1 MNLVYISN
9 PSFFDMDLSLTKEL
23 FKQTEL
29 IFFLDLPPYSRNSTA
44 MVFKTVL
51 KKAGIYPATLFR
63 ELKEF
68 SEYIDTNRTFIIYRT
83 SEKTY
88 SLSNLLLQYKIARMV
103 EKINPDV
110 VHCNNFLNFNFT
122 YFLFTN
128 KIKKV
133 LTVHDPIPHS
143 GENSKKDTAIRK
155 LNYRYIK
162 NIILLNKSQ
171 TEQFCLNSR
180 IKSENIFF
188 SRLGSYTYLKKY
200 IPEKGYMLKRNQIL
214 IFGRISPYKGIE
226 DLCMAFKL
234 VATEFSDSKLII
246 AGSGEFN
253 FNITE
258 YSLSPNYDFINRYIP
273 NTELVQLIQ
282 ESQFVVC
289 PYKDA
294 TQSGVIMTSFALN
307 KPVIATNV
315 GGLKEVIAHNQTG
328 LLIEPNNIAKLADSI
343 KWMFINPN
351 NIKKMKKNIK
361 NLNLNGDI
369 SWNNIV
375 KDLVS
380 IYSKLI

>member
-1 MNLVYISN
+1 
-9 PSFFDMDLSLTKEL
+9 
-23 FKQTEL
+23 
-29 IFFLDLPPYSRNSTA
+29 
-44 MVFKTVL
+44 
-51 KKAGIYPATLFR
+51 
-63 ELKEF
+63 
-68 SEYIDTNRTFIIYRT
+68 
-83 SEKTY
+83 
-88 SLSNLLLQYKIARMV
+88 
-103 EKINPDV
+103 
-110 VHCNNFLNFNFT
+110 
-122 YFLFTN
+122 
-128 KIKKV
+128 
-133 LTVHDPIPHS
+133 
-143 GENSKKDTAIRK
+143 
-155 LNYRYIK
+155 
-162 NIILLNKSQ
+162 
-171 TEQFCLNSR
+171 
-180 IKSENIFF
+180 
-188 SRLGSYTYLKKY
+188 
-200 IPEKGYMLKRNQIL
+200 
-214 IFGRISPYKGIE
+214 
-226 DLCMAFKL
+226 LCMAFKL